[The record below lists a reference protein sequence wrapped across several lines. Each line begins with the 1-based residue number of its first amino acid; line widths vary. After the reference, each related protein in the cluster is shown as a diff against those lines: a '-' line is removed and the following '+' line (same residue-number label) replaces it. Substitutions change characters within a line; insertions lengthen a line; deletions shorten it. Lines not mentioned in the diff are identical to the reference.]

1 MKPLLNTLYVTTPD
15 AFLSKDG
22 ANVVVSADGSEI
34 FRIPIHNIQSIL
46 TFGYHGAS
54 PGVMKLC
61 VDNSVA
67 LSFFS
72 PSGRFIARIQG
83 PVSGNIILRNAHY
96 GYISDRDFCLRL
108 SSMFIF
114 GKIQNSRA
122 SLRRFIRDYPDNP
135 MVSAVEIAADTL
147 KTLSRSA
154 VNASDIASLRGVEGQ
169 AAAVYFDVFQ
179 HLILNGDKT
188 FVFDKRV
195 RRPPTDAVNA
205 MLSFGYSLLAL
216 DCASALEGVGLD
228 PAAGFMHAIRPG
240 RNSLALDLM
249 EEMRA
254 YIVDRHVLSLINNR
268 QLSSSDFKFLSS
280 PGQPG
285 DAPVILTDDGRKK
298 FLTAWQARKKKVITH
313 PFLQEKVEIGL
324 LPHIQSLLLAK
335 YLRGDLD
342 NYPVFLLR

>member
-83 PVSGNIILRNAHY
+83 QVSGNIILQNAHY

-122 SLRRFIRDYPDNP
+122 SLRRFIRDYP
-135 MVSAVEIAADTL
+135 ETL
-147 KTLSRSA
+147 WFQP
-154 VNASDIASLRGVEGQ
+154 LR
-169 AAAVYFDVFQ
+169 
-179 HLILNGDKT
+179 L
-188 FVFDKRV
+188 
-195 RRPPTDAVNA
+195 PPTLLKPYPALPS
-205 MLSFGYSLLAL
+205 ML
-216 DCASALEGVGLD
+216 
-228 PAAGFMHAIRPG
+228 
-240 RNSLALDLM
+240 
-249 EEMRA
+249 
-254 YIVDRHVLSLINNR
+254 LI
-268 QLSSSDFKFLSS
+268 
-280 PGQPG
+280 
-285 DAPVILTDDGRKK
+285 
-298 FLTAWQARKKKVITH
+298 
-313 PFLQEKVEIGL
+313 
-324 LPHIQSLLLAK
+324 
-335 YLRGDLD
+335 
-342 NYPVFLLR
+342 